1 MDANIQVSA
10 LGAICALV
18 IAIILILKK
27 VSPAY
32 GMIAGALIG
41 GLIGGVDIT
50 NTVTLM
56 MEGAKGIIPAVLRIL
71 AAGILAGVLIES
83 GAAAV
88 IAETIVKKLGE
99 TRALLALA
107 VATLILTAVGV
118 FIDVAVITVSPI
130 ALAIAKR
137 AGISKTAILLAM
149 IGGGKAGN
157 LMSPNPNAIAASDA
171 FKVPLTSIMAAGI
184 IPAIVG
190 LTLTYFIAKKLV
202 KKGSAIKD
210 FEIQVHNGGKLPLF
224 LPAIVAPLVTIIL
237 LALRPLFDI
246 SIDPMIALP
255 VGGIVGALVMG
266 RGRKINEYAVS
277 GLGKMSGVAIML
289 LGTGTLAGII
299 ANSGLKDLLI
309 EGLNALGLP
318 GYVLAPVSGIF
329 MSAATASTTA
339 GTAVAS
345 QVFSG
350 TILGMGVSA
359 IAGAA
364 MIHAGAT
371 VLDHLPHGSFFH
383 ATGGSVNMEIKERL
397 KVIPY
402 ETLVGLSMAI
412 ISTLIYGVFHF
423 FG

>member
-1 MDANIQVSA
+1 MDAQIQVSA

-88 IAETIVKKLGE
+88 IAETIVKKVGE

-107 VATLILTAVGV
+107 IATMILTAVGV
-118 FIDVAVITVSPI
+118 FVDVAVITVSPI
-130 ALAIAKR
+130 ALAIARK

-157 LMSPNPNAIAASDA
+157 IMSPNPNAIAASDA
-171 FKVPLTSIMAAGI
+171 FNVPLTSIMAAGI
-184 IPAIVG
+184 IPAFFG
-190 LTLTYFIAKKLV
+190 LVVTYFIAKKLV
-202 KKGSAIKD
+202 NKGSRIKD
-210 FEIQVHNGGKLPLF
+210 IEVQTHNGGKLPLF

-255 VGGIVGALVMG
+255 VGGIIGALVMG

-329 MSAATASTTA
+329 ISAATASTTA
-339 GTAVAS
+339 GTAVGR

-359 IAGAA
+359 LAGAA
-364 MIHAGAT
+364 MIHTGAT

-402 ETLVGLSMAI
+402 ETIVGLTMAI
-412 ISTLIYGVFHF
+412 ISTLIFGVFHF

>member
-1 MDANIQVSA
+1 MDVQVSA

-27 VSPAY
+27 VAPAY

-41 GLIGGVDIT
+41 GLIGGVNIAD
-50 NTVTLM
+50 TVNLM
-56 MEGAKGIIPAVLRIL
+56 IEGAQGIIPAVLRIL

-99 TRALLALA
+99 TKALLALA
-107 VATLILTAVGV
+107 LATLILTTVCV
-118 FIDVAVITVSPI
+118 FVDVAVITVAPI

-137 AGISKTAILLAM
+137 TGMSKPAILLAM

-171 FKVPLTSIMAAGI
+171 FNIPLTSVMAAGI
-184 IPAIVG
+184 IPAVFG
-190 LTLTYFIAKKLV
+190 VAATYLVAKRLV
-202 KKGSAIKD
+202 KKGTMVQAE
-210 FEIQVHNGGKLPLF
+210 EIDTVDASSLPLF
-224 LPAIVAPLVTIIL
+224 LTAIIAPIVTIVL
-237 LALRPLFDI
+237 LALRPLFDLN
-246 SIDPMIALP
+246 IDPMVALP
-255 VGGIVGALVMG
+255 AGGIVGAIVMKKG
-266 RGRKINEYAVS
+266 KQLNTYAIS

-299 ANSGLKDLLI
+299 ANSQLKDVI
-309 EGLNALGLP
+309 IHGLSAIGLP
-318 GYVLAPVSGIF
+318 AYVLAPVSGIF

-345 QVFSG
+345 QVFGS
-350 TILGMGVSA
+350 TILELGVSA
-359 IAGAA
+359 LAGAA
-364 MIHAGAT
+364 MVHAGAT

-383 ATGGSVNMEIKERL
+383 ATGGSVNMKIKERL
-397 KVIPY
+397 KLIPY
-402 ETLVGLSMAI
+402 ESLIGLIMAI
-412 ISTLIYGVFHF
+412 VSTLIFGVLKLYG
-423 FG
+423 

>member
-1 MDANIQVSA
+1 VDIQVSA
-10 LGAICALV
+10 FGAIVALIV
-18 IAIILILKK
+18 AIFLILKK

-41 GLIGGVDIT
+41 GLAGGVDVT
-50 NTVTLM
+50 NTVALM

-71 AAGILAGVLIES
+71 AAGVLAGVLIES

-88 IAETIVKKLGE
+88 IAETIVKKVGE

-107 VATLILTAVGV
+107 IATMILTTVGV
-118 FIDVAVITVSPI
+118 FIDVAVITVAPI
-130 ALAIAKR
+130 ALAIANR

-157 LMSPNPNAIAASDA
+157 IMSPNPNAIAAADA
-171 FKVPLTSIMAAGI
+171 FQIPLTSVMAAGI
-184 IPAIVG
+184 IPAVFG
-190 LTLTYFIAKKLV
+190 LTVTYILAKKLV
-202 KKGSAIKD
+202 NKGSNVTAQ
-210 FEIQVHNGGKLPLF
+210 ESETTVQGKLPLIF
-224 LPAIVAPLVTIIL
+224 PAIVAPLVTIIL

-246 SIDPMIALP
+246 NIDPMIALP
-255 VGGIVGALVMG
+255 AGGIAGALAMG
-266 RGRKINEYAVS
+266 RIRHINDYAVA

-299 ANSGLKDLLI
+299 ANSGLKDVLI
-309 EGLNALGLP
+309 NSLDALGLP
-318 GYVLAPVSGIF
+318 AFVLAPVSGIF

-345 QVFSG
+345 QVFG
-350 TILGMGVSA
+350 TTILEMGVTA
-359 IAGAA
+359 LAGAA
-364 MIHAGAT
+364 MVHAGAT

-397 KVIPY
+397 KLIPY
-402 ETLVGLSMAI
+402 ETAVGLTLAI
-412 ISTLIYGVFHF
+412 VSTLIFGIFKF